1 MSACQKSNQQET
13 TPVDNVLMS
22 SFSHIVYVDVQC
34 QQLRQE
40 KVDIIFTETEHAI
53 TCNNNS
59 QHHFTAAAAAA
70 AAAIT
75 VHYSALHNIIKQC
88 KPSICVKE
96 NKIHAAKTFYFMSR
110 RCELFNLET
119 VKRNVSSCKPFKQAF
134 KFKQKWQSS
143 MMDKPILLLNI
154 LATAMVG

>member
-70 AAAIT
+70 IT
-75 VHYSALHNIIKQC
+75 VHYSALHNIIKKC

-96 NKIHAAKTFYFMSR
+96 NKINAAKTFYFMSR

-119 VKRNVSSCKPFKQAF
+119 VKTKCFQLQTV
-134 KFKQKWQSS
+134 
-143 MMDKPILLLNI
+143 
-154 LATAMVG
+154 